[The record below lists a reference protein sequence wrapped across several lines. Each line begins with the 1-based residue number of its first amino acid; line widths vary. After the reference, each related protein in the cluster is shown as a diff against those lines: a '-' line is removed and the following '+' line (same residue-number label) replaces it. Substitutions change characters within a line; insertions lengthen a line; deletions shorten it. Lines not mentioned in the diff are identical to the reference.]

1 MIINMVNKLV
11 DEKMEEN
18 ADMAKKNRFPH
29 VDTSMEIKSK
39 EEILD
44 MSNETQSQVAV
55 GFQEMTNND
64 DADMIQQEME
74 LVKEMESKSDKIWDM
89 GGKDGVIGDSVGD
102 DENEKSVMSD
112 EELKQKMR
120 ERNMGNVLNMS
131 DMPTLSNKIK
141 KAEFEWEFD
150 KCTPIHRFGKI
161 HKWQTVMSAE
171 MIADLYLNGTVYY
184 DFNVQRGS
192 KKTNQGTLK
201 PLITPSEVNSI
212 LQKMLDN
219 RIAGGAL
226 TFCYFKENEEELDFD
241 EENNC
246 ILKGKNKLAVIDGA
260 HRVFSCIKMKKLN
273 KKDPVNNPSPS
284 LFEYPVFIEYLDIP
298 SGMDLFR
305 EYANAGRKIG
315 KVRVE
320 ALSVFDP
327 FHHIAEEIIK
337 TSELHNKVEKI
348 NSSPK
353 DNNIILFST
362 LMNGIRI
369 FKPQTQKDSIEV
381 LKFLAEFWSELI
393 YLFKDQMGN
402 MEFKQRQEIRKQTFL
417 LEPMFLNGMFHVAKY
432 LMDYPNDW
440 VNKLKKLKED
450 PNFFSRGNK
459 IWRNIMREG
468 GATIHTSATQ
478 KIVIDAMVNQVR

>member
-1 MIINMVNKLV
+1 MIFKFDKGGNMN
-11 DEKMEEN
+11 MEGDIR
-18 ADMAKKNRFPH
+18 DMAKKKDRFAQMDIGI
-29 VDTSMEIKSK
+29 VNAVK
-39 EEILD
+39 EEVMSGMSENAAGFESLD
-44 MSNETQSQVAV
+44 EIIEDGDMVQR
-55 GFQEMTNND
+55 EMKND
-64 DADMIQQEME
+64 EIWDKGSKHGVVENDQIP
-74 LVKEMESKSDKIWDM
+74 KSDFNDQR
-89 GGKDGVIGDSVGD
+89 S
-102 DENEKSVMSD
+102 ELEKKK
-112 EELKQKMR
+112 EELTARMK
-120 ERNMGNVLNMS
+120 
-131 DMPTLSNKIK
+131 DMPTLSNKVK
-141 KAEFEWEFD
+141 KAEFEFEFD
-150 KCTPIHRFGKI
+150 RCTPIHRFGKI

-171 MIADLYLNGTVYY
+171 MIANLYLNGTVYY

-246 ILKGKNKLAVIDGA
+246 TLKGSNKLAVIDGA

-402 MEFKQRQEIRKQTFL
+402 MEFKQRQEIRKQAFL

-440 VNKLKKLKED
+440 TNKLKKLKED

-478 KIVIDAMVNQVR
+478 KIVIDTMVNQVK

>member
-1 MIINMVNKLV
+1 MENVEGVEDMVRKKDKFAQMDIGVVNAVKKEVLNRMTI
-11 DEKMEEN
+11 DNHAEE
-18 ADMAKKNRFPH
+18 D
-29 VDTSMEIKSK
+29 VE
-39 EEILD
+39 
-44 MSNETQSQVAV
+44 
-55 GFQEMTNND
+55 
-64 DADMIQQEME
+64 MIQQME
-74 LVKEMESKSDKIWDM
+74 NLTREETAVGYESVDNFEESSRSGEVIELNNVDKVVD
-89 GGKDGVIGDSVGD
+89 
-102 DENEKSVMSD
+102 SD

-120 ERNMGNVLNMS
+120 ERNMMNMN
-131 DMPTLSNKIK
+131 MPSLSNKIK

-260 HRVFSCIKMKKLN
+260 HRIFSCIKMKKLN
-273 KKDPVNNPSPS
+273 KKDPTNNLSPS

-348 NSSPK
+348 SSSPK

-369 FKPQTQKDSIEV
+369 FKPQTQKDSIEIT
-381 LKFLAEFWSELI
+381 KFLAEFWSELI

-402 MEFKQRQEIRKQTFL
+402 MEFKQRQEIRKTTFL
-417 LEPMFLNGMFHVAKY
+417 LEPMFLNAQFHIAKV
-432 LMDYPNDW
+432 LMDYPNEW
-440 VNKLKKLKED
+440 INKLKNLKED
-450 PNFFSRGNK
+450 PNFFLRNNK

-478 KIVIDAMVNQVR
+478 KIVIDTMVNQVMK